1 VVCYA
6 KESNIR
12 QGDVMLI
19 DIINKHLNAAD
30 SKCSFG
36 AWLAQQ
42 GKAEQDGFELLMKK
56 KPVNV
61 ASIYRSLTIEVED
74 LPFKST
80 TFKSHMRG
88 DCKCQTN

>member
-1 VVCYA
+1 
-6 KESNIR
+6 
-12 QGDVMLI
+12 MLS
-19 DIINKHLNAAD
+19 DIIKRHLDAAD
-30 SKCSFG
+30 SKCAFG

-42 GKAEQDGFELLMKK
+42 AQEDQDGFALLMKK
-56 KPVNV
+56 QPLNI
-61 ASIYRSLTIEVED
+61 ASIYRSLTLEIEN